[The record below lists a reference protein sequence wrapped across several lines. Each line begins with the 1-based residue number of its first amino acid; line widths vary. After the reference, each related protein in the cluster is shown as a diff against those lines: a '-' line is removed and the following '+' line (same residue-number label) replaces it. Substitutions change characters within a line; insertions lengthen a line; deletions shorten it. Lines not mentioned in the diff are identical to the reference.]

1 MRYALAL
8 AAIPVV
14 VWAAWPASPRWHQQG
29 DGIVVRAVAT
39 EGVRAQ
45 RQDDT
50 TFTLRWRPVNDLP
63 PATSTTATAV
73 VEREEARAGV
83 TRIDTVRPRPRRTM
97 RYASLGRDICA
108 RHGMRRVTYTR
119 GRWQGWR
126 CRR

>member
-1 MRYALAL
+1 MRHALAL

-14 VWAAWPASPRWHQQG
+14 VWAVWPAPPQP
-29 DGIVVRAVAT
+29 ITARAVAT

-50 TFTLRWRPVNDLP
+50 TFRLRWSVVQDLP
-63 PATSTTATAV
+63 PATITTATAV

-83 TRIDTVRPRPRRTM
+83 TRIDTARPRPRRTM

-126 CRR
+126 CRK